1 VKKFFVVCGVVSCV
15 FLTACAVVGSSF
27 SKEYDNLPAIEKG
40 LGRIFVYRQPSFMG
54 FVVPLVMRLD
64 GINVGDIQESS
75 VFYLDVMTGAH
86 QIGLADGKQDP
97 IEINIKAGKE
107 TFIKIGKKRIN
118 KEKDSQG
125 PAFDYIYSVSEK
137 TRNEA
142 FHSLQNLQLI
152 ETRIRTWRSLAPGWT
167 EQKKTIDERLR
178 KIDDLRQKELI
189 SQQEYDA
196 KRKEILGAL

>member
-1 VKKFFVVCGVVSCV
+1 MKKFFAVCGVVSCV
-15 FLTACAVVGSSF
+15 FLTACAVVSSSF

-40 LGRIFVYRQPSFMG
+40 LGRIFVYRQQSFMG

-86 QIGLADGKQDP
+86 KIGLAEGKQGP
-97 IEINIKAGKE
+97 SESNIDAGKE
-107 TFIKIGKKRIN
+107 TFIEIDKIKTN
-118 KEKDSQG
+118 KEKSPQE

-142 FHSLQNLQLI
+142 IRSLQKLQLI
-152 ETRIRTWRSLAPGWT
+152 ETRIRTWKSLAPGWT
-167 EQKKTIDERLR
+167 GQKKTIEERLR
-178 KIDDLRQKELI
+178 EIDDLRQKELI